1 MSDAEGAALGGGGD
15 EAMGASDSA
24 AEATVADDG
33 TVTALFSCGFFGVL
47 CLLLSP
53 VFRGLYVV
61 IRLGYAMHARFQRL
75 RSRVNA
81 GELERFAT
89 GSRCCGA
96 WDGAYGVPET
106 SGTPLVAHGARVL
119 LSGPCLRGLCIA
131 GGFWEGLGAKR
142 LAPFLL

>member
-1 MSDAEGAALGGGGD
+1 
-15 EAMGASDSA
+15 MGASDSA

-75 RSRVNA
+75 RLMRVNWSVLPPVLDA
-81 GELERFAT
+81 VVLGTGLMGFQKLLE
-89 GSRCCGA
+89 
-96 WDGAYGVPET
+96 P
-106 SGTPLVAHGARVL
+106 H
-119 LSGPCLRGLCIA
+119 
-131 GGFWEGLGAKR
+131 
-142 LAPFLL
+142 